1 MFEWNLVLHVLI
13 ADVFTIQ
20 KHSTNL
26 DTKSTRLFILG
37 GWIARTEHAGY
48 KRSSRTTVMLH
59 VYFLLVEIKLY

>member
-20 KHSTNL
+20 NF
-26 DTKSTRLFILG
+26 KSTQLTSTQSLQGWFILG

-48 KRSSRTTVMLH
+48 KRSSHTSVMVH
-59 VYFLLVEIKLY
+59 VYFLLGD